1 MMNPHSR
8 RWHHAIHQAGKKLES
23 RDGFEI
29 MKGRSGRVQVQEGDA
44 PAEDP
49 DEILHE
55 LDQTLTQ
62 LESIIRKINLTNANT
77 PFADGMRLSD
87 ALSKRD
93 LLGKRRDILNEA
105 VNLASI
111 KQDRYSKS
119 EVKFYSTINVS
130 QIQQEID
137 RLSNA
142 YRELDTRIQ
151 ELNWKTDV
159 ME

>member
-1 MMNPHSR
+1 MKLAEALILRSDLQKRIEQLRVRLSR
-8 RWHHAIHQAGKKLES
+8 NVK
-23 RDGFEI
+23 
-29 MKGRSGRVQVQEGDA
+29 VQEGDT

-49 DEILHE
+49 DEILNE

-62 LESIIRKINLTNANT
+62 LETIIRKINHTNANT
-77 PFADGMRLSD
+77 PFADGMKLSD
-87 ALSKRD
+87 ALAKRD
-93 LLGKRRDILNEA
+93 LLGKRRDILSEA

-119 EVKFYSTINVS
+119 EVKFFSTINVS
-130 QIQQEID
+130 QVQKEID
-137 RLSNA
+137 RLSKE